1 MTNTNLFMRL
11 TNVSSNSPILRKK
24 YPRSRV
30 RKIGH
35 GNIETENK
43 DLPIKRKP
51 PCGKISLVYYIRIL
65 ENCQTRY
72 TGLEISGM
80 IKSVAKKAAQGLRR
94 RKERK

>member
-1 MTNTNLFMRL
+1 L

-24 YPRSRV
+24 YPRSSV
-30 RKIGH
+30 RKMGTVTFRQKIRLS
-35 GNIETENK
+35 IKES
-43 DLPIKRKP
+43 LPVVKFLCLLYP
-51 PCGKISLVYYIRIL
+51 NY